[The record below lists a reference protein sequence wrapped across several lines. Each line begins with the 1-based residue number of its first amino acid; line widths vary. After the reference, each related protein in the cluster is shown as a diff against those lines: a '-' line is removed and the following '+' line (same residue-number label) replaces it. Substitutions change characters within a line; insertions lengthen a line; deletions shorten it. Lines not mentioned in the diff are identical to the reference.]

1 MISRHP
7 DLLEQRIGRLDRIGQ
22 GKEIEIHVPWQS
34 DTPEEV
40 LFTWFAD
47 GLNAFESAWNGA
59 AFLLDH
65 FVEDIFECFESCL
78 PQSPLHDKKDDLLDD
93 LIKESAKVADEFRK
107 EKAESVDVL
116 IDLNSYDEKKV
127 QSS

>member
-1 MISRHP
+1 MDIPRHP

-40 LFTWFAD
+40 YSH
-47 GLNAFESAWNGA
+47 GLQMVLMPLKVRNGV
-59 AFLLDH
+59 AFLPDH

-78 PQSPLHDKKDDLLDD
+78 PQSPLHDKKDDLDD

-116 IDLNSYDEKKV
+116 IDLIYDEKKV